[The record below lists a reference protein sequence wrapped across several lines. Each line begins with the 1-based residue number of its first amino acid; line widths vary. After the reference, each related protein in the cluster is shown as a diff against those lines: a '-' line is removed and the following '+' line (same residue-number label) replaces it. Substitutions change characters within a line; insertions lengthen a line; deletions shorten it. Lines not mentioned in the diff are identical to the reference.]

1 MTIVFLALRQML
13 ARKRQ
18 TLLILIGICLGTM
31 VYVVIAGLQFG
42 MREYLTEQLLN
53 NTAHV
58 VISGNERSIDRD
70 DLRARFFDAD
80 VFVRWIAEPAGKRDE
95 ARLTNPQGWFDRLSA
110 DPEVKNF
117 SPRLNVNA
125 IASRGSVR
133 KSLAVTGIIPD
144 RHAKV
149 TKLGDYMRDGRLSD
163 LRPGSSNLIMGS
175 GVAEQMGV
183 RVGQTVLL
191 STGLGESRPFRI
203 VGLVHLGNDQV
214 DKTLALMHLSD
225 AQSLNRTPGRVSD
238 INVALFDI
246 NQSLGKARELAGTS
260 SDRVQSWQE
269 VLAAFMQIIRIQD
282 VTRMVITGAIL
293 LVSAFGI
300 YNVLSIMITQKQKEI
315 AILRSIGYGP
325 ERIMALFLLQGMAL
339 GLLGSLI
346 GVTLGHFAN
355 VYIGTID
362 LGIRIGRGSSLM
374 ISYDPSIYAA
384 AFLAAQA
391 SALVA
396 SLLPAWAASRLTPL
410 DIIRSNL

>member
-1 MTIVFLALRQML
+1 
-13 ARKRQ
+13 
-18 TLLILIGICLGTM
+18 
-31 VYVVIAGLQFG
+31 
-42 MREYLTEQLLN
+42 
-53 NTAHV
+53 
-58 VISGNERSIDRD
+58 
-70 DLRARFFDAD
+70 
-80 VFVRWIAEPAGKRDE
+80 
-95 ARLTNPQGWFDRLSA
+95 
-110 DPEVKNF
+110 
-117 SPRLNVNA
+117 
-125 IASRGSVR
+125 
-133 KSLAVTGIIPD
+133 LAVTGIIPD

-339 GLLGSLI
+339 GLLGSLS